1 MTKGG
6 NSVPNGWDSLSAREV
21 GVAQELAEGRPT
33 LEQVA
38 LRAGVSRATV
48 SRVVNGSTT
57 VLPDTRD
64 AVLKAVRE
72 LGYVPNAAA
81 RSLVTQRTN
90 SVALVFP
97 EPAARIFSDDPF
109 FPGVV
114 RGVSQQLEERH
125 FQLVLMM
132 ASSPES
138 HRRIEQYALARHVD
152 GVMIASMHGADPL
165 PSALQRMGIPVVAME
180 RPLGRAS
187 VPIVGVDSI
196 AGAAAAVRHLL
207 DRGRRRIATIAGPQ
221 DMPAGIDRLAG
232 YQREVSGARLR
243 PLVAEGDFTRRSGEL
258 AMARLLAEDPALDAV
273 FVASDLMAHGA
284 LQALRSAGRRVPEDV
299 AVVGFDDIE
308 MAQYTDPPLTTVR
321 QPVVELGRL
330 LARQLIGLVA
340 GDEITHSV
348 VLRTELVVRQ
358 SS

>member
-1 MTKGG
+1 MT
-6 NSVPNGWDSLSAREV
+6 
-21 GVAQELAEGRPT
+21 AEDHRPT
-33 LEQVA
+33 LELVA

-48 SRVVNGSTT
+48 SRVVNGSLT
-57 VLPDTRD
+57 VQPETRD

-90 SVALVFP
+90 SMALVFP
-97 EPAARIFSDDPF
+97 EPAARVFSDDPF
-109 FPGVV
+109 FPSLV
-114 RGVSQQLEERH
+114 RGVSQELEDNDR
-125 FQLVLMM
+125 QLVLMM
-132 ASSPES
+132 ANSPSS
-138 HRRIEQYALARHVD
+138 HARIEQYALARHVD
-152 GVMIASMHGADPL
+152 GVMLASMHGADPL
-165 PSALQRMGIPVVAME
+165 PLALARMGIPVVAME
-180 RPLGRAS
+180 RPLGKAA

-196 AGAAAAVRHLL
+196 AGAAAAVRHLV
-207 DRGRRRIATIAGPQ
+207 DRGRSRIATIAGPQ

-232 YQREVSGARLR
+232 YRQQVRAAGR
-243 PLVAEGDFTRRSGEL
+243 PEIVAEGDFTRSSGEA
-258 AMARLLAEDPALDAV
+258 AMRDLLARAPDLDAV

-284 LQALRSAGRRVPEDV
+284 LQALRAGGRQVPTDV

-330 LARQLIGLVA
+330 LARQLIALVA
-340 GDEITHSV
+340 GQEVARSV